1 MRRRLAGWAF
11 RRADPSDVPL
21 LVRHRLGMFTEIGGR
36 SPRQLRAHAAVYRR
50 WLLPRLRSGEA
61 ILLLLETREHVVGAS
76 GGVWFRPEQPRPEAA
91 RLQVPYI
98 FSMYTEPGFRRR
110 GLAGQ
115 LVRELLRVSRSKGY
129 RRVTLH
135 AAPAA
140 RGIYRRAGFERT
152 WEMRIH
158 AHAPHG
164 RKER

>member
-1 MRRRLAGWAF
+1 
-11 RRADPSDVPL
+11 
-21 LVRHRLGMFTEIGGR
+21 MFAEIGGR
-36 SPRQLRAHAAVYRR
+36 SPGQLRAHATVYRR

-61 ILLLLETREHVVGAS
+61 ILLLLETGGHVVAAS

-91 RLQVPYI
+91 RLEVPYI
-98 FSMYTEPGFRRR
+98 FSMYTEPEFRHR
-110 GLAGQ
+110 GLAGR
-115 LVRELLRVSRSKGY
+115 LVRDLLRVSRSLGY

-152 WEMRIH
+152 WEMRISTH
-158 AHAPHG
+158 ARPG